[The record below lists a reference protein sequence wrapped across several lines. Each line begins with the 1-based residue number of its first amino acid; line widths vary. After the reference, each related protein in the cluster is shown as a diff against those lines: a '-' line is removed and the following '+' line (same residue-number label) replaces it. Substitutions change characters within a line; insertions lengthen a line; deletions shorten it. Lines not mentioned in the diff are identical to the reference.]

1 VGSPQY
7 PEAIQLN
14 NMKLYISLESPY
26 LWVTVG
32 AKGQIRESGSIENL
46 DEYRVPKSVE
56 QVVGVAPGEIIAC
69 HTVHIPGKKRRYAES
84 ALGFALEES
93 LSDDIENLHFKLL
106 SWDANGTA
114 NAAVISRQ
122 QLTDWIDKFRFNGI
136 NLDAVVAD
144 YFLLPQHP
152 KGEVT
157 ISGPKDDRVFIRTD
171 KFSGLTLDASGF
183 EYWWQTRGEK
193 SGSCSVTDLALAKKL
208 RREFHEAGNPTNDP
222 SAHNR
227 ISAISHWDIGSD
239 FREWFAKMPFRD
251 ELSSYN
257 LLEGLFAP
265 GHTSKSANILK
276 IAASVAVL
284 GVVLHTGTMIYENQ
298 VLESRKAELAV
309 NMRSL
314 FSSYFPDEPYLDRPT
329 SQVTNLIANA
339 RKGMSGD
346 SLFQKLLSATSQI
359 APGNGATVDE
369 INYRDETM
377 IVVCRVRDL
386 SSLDT
391 IIQAFNEL
399 QGIRAE
405 LLSSGARDGVVTG
418 RFRVTGRG

>member
-1 VGSPQY
+1 
-7 PEAIQLN
+7 
-14 NMKLYISLESPY
+14 MKLYISLESPY
-26 LWVTVG
+26 CWVTVG
-32 AKGQIRESGSIENL
+32 AKGQLRESGIIENL
-46 DEYRVPKSVE
+46 ADYRVPKSVE
-56 QVVGVAPGEIIAC
+56 QIVGVAPGETISC
-69 HTVHIPGKKRRYAES
+69 HTVHIPGTKRRHAES
-84 ALGFALEES
+84 ALGFALEER
-93 LSDDIENLHFKLL
+93 LTDDIENLHFKLL
-106 SWDANGTA
+106 FWEGDGTA

-122 QLTDWIDKFRFNGI
+122 QLTGWIDKFRFSGI

-157 ISGPKDDRVFIRTD
+157 ISGPKDDRVFVRTD

-193 SGSCSVTDLALAKKL
+193 YGSCAVTNIELAKKL
-208 RREFHEAGNPTNDP
+208 RSEVHEAGDSTNDP
-222 SAHNR
+222 SGDNR
-227 ISAISHWDIGSD
+227 ISGISHWDIGDD
-239 FREWFAKMPFRD
+239 FSEWLAKIPFRD
-251 ELSSYN
+251 DLSNYN

-265 GHTSKSANILK
+265 GHTSKSTNILK
-276 IAASVAVL
+276 ISAFVAML
-284 GVVLHTGTMIYENQ
+284 GIVLHTGTMIYENQ
-298 VLESRKAELAV
+298 ILESRKAELAV

-329 SQVTNLIANA
+329 SQVTSLIANA
-339 RKGMSGD
+339 KKGMSGD
-346 SLFQKLLSATSQI
+346 SFFQKLLSAISQI

-399 QGIRAE
+399 QGIQAE